1 MPTQPNLDTDSS
13 AVQKHVEIIQGVT
26 GRMAE
31 NSRACKV
38 WSITLVSAT
47 LILVARTERPEHA
60 LIALIPTVLF
70 LILDSYY
77 LAHERGFRKSYSI
90 FVCKLHGGTLT
101 TADLY
106 KVAPNG
112 SVPRHLIASLK
123 SFSIWPFYATLLGM
137 ILFIWWVV
145 NR

>member
-1 MPTQPNLDTDSS
+1 MAKQPNLDPDSS
-13 AVQKHVEIIQGVT
+13 AVQKHVEIIQSVIA
-26 GRMAE
+26 RMAD

-38 WSITLVSAT
+38 WSTTLVSAT

-60 LIALIPTVLF
+60 FIALVPTVLF

-77 LAHERGFRKSYSI
+77 LTLERGFRKSYSM

-101 TADLY
+101 TSDLY
-106 KVAPNG
+106 KVAPS
-112 SVPRHLIASLK
+112 SVPRHLMASLK

-137 ILFIWWVV
+137 ILFIWWVI